1 MLLISLI
8 TMTHIVST
16 SDYEQRMEEELFF
29 HTIERL
35 MWRSISCEKVGEEV
49 RGVDVDPEEEPVKWR
64 LVRVQNQIRLKKE
77 FGGEL
82 TYAHNVDT
90 YQVRQDGQTLI
101 FELNQ
106 RQRTVQCRNKD
117 SS

>member
-8 TMTHIVST
+8 TMTQIVSQPQE
-16 SDYEQRMEEELFF
+16 EQLMEEELFF

-35 MWRSISCEKVGEEV
+35 MWRSISCGKVGEEV
-49 RGVDVDPEEEPVKWR
+49 HGVDVDPEEEPVKWR

-82 TYAHNVDT
+82 TYAHDVEH
-90 YQVRQDGQTLI
+90 YQVRQDGQTLN

-106 RQRTVQCRNKD
+106 RQRTVQCKKGG

>member
-1 MLLISLI
+1 MSQP
-8 TMTHIVST
+8 
-16 SDYEQRMEEELFF
+16 YPEQRMEEELFF

-49 RGVDVDPEEEPVKWR
+49 HGIDVDPEEEPVKWR

-82 TYAHNVDT
+82 TYAHDIKS
-90 YQVRQDGQTLI
+90 YQVQQNGQTLV

-106 RQRTVQCRNKD
+106 RQRIVQCKRKV
-117 SS
+117 SF